1 MHRPGHKYGLD
12 NFLNEDMQG
21 FDTNF
26 GMTTDTTSYSMPTQP
41 TITPVQSIGGTN
53 QPMGNSSDPRGNAQA
68 QAVTNLTAPPPD
80 PASTINMNEMYP
92 DAPRPTITG
101 GIKTTEEAYNT
112 TMSST
117 EQVYQD
123 SLKNPKMALSRLDK
137 EYFAANP
144 EKGSATAVASAGGDA
159 SAVKAGGK
167 IASETIAQ
175 GLSIGRDLI
184 GGIQEIGQ
192 RRQNVKSLDKTISSL
207 RSMLGSLTEK
217 RASGIEAMDD
227 QYQEG
232 VRRMDAR
239 SSLSLGQRLGRA
251 RNRRGNIISGSQ
263 DRMIEKEINRATTV
277 RDINVANLTD
287 KVEAQKSVFRE
298 QLASQREKAN
308 AQLEAAMAQ
317 KKKEEL
323 AAGPLGVAN
332 VIADVSIGALTLG
345 NPILGT
351 ALKMGKDA
359 LTDPYLS

>member
-12 NFLNEDMQG
+12 AFLEQDMSK
-21 FDTNF
+21 FDTDF
-26 GMTTDTTSYSMPTQP
+26 GMTTDTTSYSMPSQP

-53 QPMGNSSDPRGNAQA
+53 QPMGNGIDPRGNAQA
-68 QAVTNLTAPPPD
+68 QAVTNLTTPPPD
-80 PASTINMNEMYP
+80 PTSAINMSEMYP
-92 DAPRPTITG
+92 DAPRPTVTG
-101 GIKTTEEAYNT
+101 GIQNTEQAYNMT
-112 TMSST
+112 VSPT
-117 EQVYQD
+117 EQAYQA
-123 SLKNPKMALSRLDK
+123 SLENPKMALSRLDK

-144 EKGSATAVASAGGDA
+144 EMASADAVASAGADA
-159 SAVKAGGK
+159 SVKAGGK
-167 IASETIAQ
+167 ISAGTIAQ

-207 RSMLGSLTEK
+207 TSMLGSLTEK

-239 SSLSLGQRLGRA
+239 SSLSLGQRLGKA

-263 DRMIEKEINRATTV
+263 DRMIGKEIDRATTV

-332 VIADVSIGALTLG
+332 VIADVGIGVLTLG

>member
-12 NFLNEDMQG
+12 AFLEQDMSK
-21 FDTNF
+21 FDTDF
-26 GMTTDTTSYSMPTQP
+26 GMTTDTTSYSMPSQP

-53 QPMGNSSDPRGNAQA
+53 QPMGNGIDPRGNAQA
-68 QAVTNLTAPPPD
+68 QAVTNLTTPPPD
-80 PASTINMNEMYP
+80 PTSAINMSEMYP
-92 DAPRPTITG
+92 DAPRPTVTG
-101 GIKTTEEAYNT
+101 GIQNTEQAYNMT
-112 TMSST
+112 VSPT
-117 EQVYQD
+117 EQAYQA
-123 SLKNPKMALSRLDK
+123 SLENPGMA
-137 EYFAANP
+137 
-144 EKGSATAVASAGGDA
+144 SADAVASAGADA
-159 SAVKAGGK
+159 SVKAGGK
-167 IASETIAQ
+167 ISAGTIAQ

-192 RRQNVKSLDKTISSL
+192 RRQNIKSLDKTISSL
-207 RSMLGSLTEK
+207 TSMLGSLTEK

-232 VRRMDAR
+232 VRRMDSR
-239 SSLSLGQRLGRA
+239 SSLSLGQRLGKA

-263 DRMIEKEINRATTV
+263 DRMIGKEIDRATTV

-323 AAGPLGVAN
+323 ASGPLGVAN
-332 VIADVSIGALTLG
+332 VIADVGIGVLTLG

>member
-12 NFLNEDMQG
+12 AFLEQDMSK
-21 FDTNF
+21 FDIDF
-26 GMTTDTTSYSMPTQP
+26 GMTTDTTSYSMPSQP

-53 QPMGNSSDPRGNAQA
+53 QPMGNGIDPRGNAQA
-68 QAVTNLTAPPPD
+68 QAVTNLTTPPPD
-80 PASTINMNEMYP
+80 PTSAINMSEMYP
-92 DAPRPTITG
+92 DAPRPTVTG
-101 GIKTTEEAYNT
+101 GIQNTEQAYNMT
-112 TMSST
+112 VSPT
-117 EQVYQD
+117 EQAYQA
-123 SLKNPKMALSRLDK
+123 SLENPGMA
-137 EYFAANP
+137 
-144 EKGSATAVASAGGDA
+144 SADAVASAGADA
-159 SAVKAGGK
+159 SVKAGGK
-167 IASETIAQ
+167 ISAGTIAQ

-192 RRQNVKSLDKTISSL
+192 RRQNIKSLDKTISSL
-207 RSMLGSLTEK
+207 TSMLGSLTEK

-227 QYQEG
+227 QYSEG

-239 SSLSLGQRLGRA
+239 SSLSLGQRLGKA

-263 DRMIEKEINRATTV
+263 DRMIGKEIDRATTV

-332 VIADVSIGALTLG
+332 VIADVGIGVLTLG

>member
-12 NFLNEDMQG
+12 AFLEQDMSK
-21 FDTNF
+21 FDTDF
-26 GMTTDTTSYSMPTQP
+26 GMTTDTTSYSMPSQP

-53 QPMGNSSDPRGNAQA
+53 QPMGNGIDPRGNAQA
-68 QAVTNLTAPPPD
+68 QAVTNLTTPPPD
-80 PASTINMNEMYP
+80 PTSAINMSEMYP
-92 DAPRPTITG
+92 DAPRPTVTG
-101 GIKTTEEAYNT
+101 GIQNTEQAYNMT
-112 TMSST
+112 VSPT
-117 EQVYQD
+117 EQAYQA
-123 SLKNPKMALSRLDK
+123 SLENPGMA
-137 EYFAANP
+137 
-144 EKGSATAVASAGGDA
+144 SADAVASAGADA
-159 SAVKAGGK
+159 SVKAGGK
-167 IASETIAQ
+167 ISAGTIAQ

-207 RSMLGSLTEK
+207 TSMLGSLTEK

-227 QYQEG
+227 QYSEG

-239 SSLSLGQRLGRA
+239 SSLSLGQRLGKA

-263 DRMIEKEINRATTV
+263 DRMIGKEIDRATTV

-332 VIADVSIGALTLG
+332 VIADVGIGVLTLG

>member
-12 NFLNEDMQG
+12 AFYQEDRMG
-21 FDTNF
+21 FD
-26 GMTTDTTSYSMPTQP
+26 DTFATSDTASYSMPTQP

-53 QPMGNSSDPRGNAQA
+53 QPMGSGSDPRGNAQA

-80 PASTINMNEMYP
+80 PVSTINMSEMYP

-101 GIKTTEEAYNT
+101 GIKTTEEAYNM
-112 TMSST
+112 TMSPT
-117 EQVYQD
+117 EQAYQA
-123 SLKNPKMALSRLDK
+123 SLENPKMAISRLDK

-144 EKGSATAVASAGGDA
+144 EMGSANAVASAGGDA

-192 RRQNVKSLDKTISSL
+192 RRQNIKSLDKTIDSL
-207 RSMLGSLTEK
+207 RSMISGLAEK
-217 RASGIEAMDD
+217 KESGIKSMDD

-239 SSLSLGQRLGRA
+239 SSLTLGQNLNQA

-263 DRMIEKEINRATTV
+263 DRIIKKAVDRATTV
-277 RDINVANLTD
+277 RDINVANLSD

-298 QLASQREKAN
+298 QLASERAKAN

-317 KKKEEL
+317 RKKEEL

-332 VIADVSIGALTLG
+332 IIADVGIGALTLG

>member
-12 NFLNEDMQG
+12 AFLEQDMQG

-26 GMTTDTTSYSMPTQP
+26 GMISDTTSYSMPSQP

-53 QPMGNSSDPRGNAQA
+53 QPMGAGIDPRGNAQA

-80 PASTINMNEMYP
+80 PVSTINMSEMYP
-92 DAPRPTITG
+92 DASKPTLAG
-101 GIKTTEEAYNT
+101 GIKTTEQAYDMT
-112 TMSST
+112 VSPT
-117 EQVYQD
+117 EQAYQA

-137 EYFAANP
+137 EYFDANP
-144 EKGSATAVASAGGDA
+144 EMSADVAGK
-159 SAVKAGGK
+159 VGGK
-167 IASETIAQ
+167 ISADKIAQ

-207 RSMLGSLTEK
+207 TSMLGSLTEK

-227 QYQEG
+227 QYSEG

-239 SSLSLGQRLGRA
+239 SSLSLGQRLGKA

-263 DRMIEKEINRATTV
+263 DRMIEKEIDRATTV

-323 AAGPLGVAN
+323 ASGPLGVAN
-332 VIADVSIGALTLG
+332 VIADVGIGVLTLG

>member
-12 NFLNEDMQG
+12 AFYQEDKMG
-21 FDTNF
+21 FD
-26 GMTTDTTSYSMPTQP
+26 DTFATSDTASYSMPTQP

-53 QPMGNSSDPRGNAQA
+53 QPMGNGSDPRGNAQA

-80 PASTINMNEMYP
+80 PVSTINMSEMYP
-92 DAPRPTITG
+92 DAPKPTVTG
-101 GIKTTEEAYNT
+101 GIKTTEEAYNM
-112 TMSST
+112 TMSPT
-117 EQVYQD
+117 EQAYQA
-123 SLKNPKMALSRLDK
+123 SLENPKMVLSRLDK

-144 EKGSATAVASAGGDA
+144 EMGSAAADA
-159 SAVKAGGK
+159 SAKVGGK
-167 IASETIAQ
+167 LASETIAQ

-192 RRQNVKSLDKTISSL
+192 RRQNIKSLDKTIDSLSSMISGL
-207 RSMLGSLTEK
+207 AEK
-217 RASGIEAMDD
+217 RESGIESMDD

-239 SSLSLGQRLGRA
+239 SSLVLGQNLGRA

-263 DRMIEKEINRATTV
+263 DRMIKKEIDRATTV
-277 RDINVANLTD
+277 RDINVANLSD
-287 KVEAQKSVFRE
+287 KVEAQKSVFRD
-298 QLASQREKAN
+298 QLASEREKAN

-317 KKKEEL
+317 RKKEEL

-332 VIADVSIGALTLG
+332 IIADVSIGALTLG

>member
-12 NFLNEDMQG
+12 AFLEQDMSK
-21 FDTNF
+21 FDTDF
-26 GMTTDTTSYSMPTQP
+26 GMTTDTTSYSMPSQP

-53 QPMGNSSDPRGNAQA
+53 QPMGNGIDPRGNAQA
-68 QAVTNLTAPPPD
+68 QAVTNLTTPPPD
-80 PASTINMNEMYP
+80 PTSAINMSEMYP
-92 DAPRPTITG
+92 DAPRPTVTG
-101 GIKTTEEAYNT
+101 GIQNTEQAYNMT
-112 TMSST
+112 VSPT
-117 EQVYQD
+117 EQAYQA
-123 SLKNPKMALSRLDK
+123 SLENPGMA
-137 EYFAANP
+137 
-144 EKGSATAVASAGGDA
+144 SADAVASAGADA
-159 SAVKAGGK
+159 SVKAGGK
-167 IASETIAQ
+167 ISAGTIAQ

-192 RRQNVKSLDKTISSL
+192 RRQNIKSLDKTISSL
-207 RSMLGSLTEK
+207 TSMLGSLTEK

-239 SSLSLGQRLGRA
+239 SSLSLGQRLGKA

-263 DRMIEKEINRATTV
+263 DRMIGKEIDRATTV

-332 VIADVSIGALTLG
+332 VIADVGIGVLTLG

>member
-12 NFLNEDMQG
+12 AFYNEDMQG
-21 FDTNF
+21 FDTDF
-26 GMTTDTTSYSMPTQP
+26 GMTSDTTSYAMPSQP

-53 QPMGNSSDPRGNAQA
+53 QPMGAGIDPRGNAQA

-80 PASTINMNEMYP
+80 PVSTINMSEMYP
-92 DAPRPTITG
+92 DASKPTLAG
-101 GIKTTEEAYNT
+101 GIKTTEQAY
-112 TMSST
+112 
-117 EQVYQD
+117 QA

-137 EYFAANP
+137 EYFDANP
-144 EKGSATAVASAGGDA
+144 EMSADVAGK
-159 SAVKAGGK
+159 VGGK
-167 IASETIAQ
+167 ISADKIAQ

-207 RSMLGSLTEK
+207 TSMLGSLTEK

-227 QYQEG
+227 QYSEG

-239 SSLSLGQRLGRA
+239 SSLSLGQRLGKA

-263 DRMIEKEINRATTV
+263 DRMIEKEIDRATTV

-332 VIADVSIGALTLG
+332 VIADVGIGVLTLG